1 MSTGVVDGALMGTGS
16 LLIFKLIEPTK
27 YVITGLPEMP
37 TTLFMVMNEEAYKEL
52 SSKNRKA
59 LDKLTGLGISLR
71 SAKLEANFGELGMK
85 KFRALPGKQVIQL
98 SASEQA
104 KFAQAAQKGVASIVK
119 EAESK
124 GVPARAVISAMK
136 N

>member
-1 MSTGVVDGALMGTGS
+1 MEQEYTNRHDRSVQRRIAQAKFPFTKT
-16 LLIFKLIEPTK
+16 IEEFDFSFQP
-27 YVITGLPEMP
+27 GL
-37 TTLFMVMNEEAYKEL
+37 NQ
-52 SSKNRKA
+52 
-59 LDKLTGLGISLR
+59 
-71 SAKLEANFGELGMK
+71 
-85 KFRALPGKQVIQL
+85 KQVIQL